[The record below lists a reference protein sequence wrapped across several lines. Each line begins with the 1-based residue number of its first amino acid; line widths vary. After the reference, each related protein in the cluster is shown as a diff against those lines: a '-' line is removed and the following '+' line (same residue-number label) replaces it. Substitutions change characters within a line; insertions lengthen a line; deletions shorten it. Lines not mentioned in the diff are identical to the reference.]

1 MERNEI
7 MTNVNLETVQSQ
19 VSQFDKM
26 KFIDEDGKEKIS
38 GRELAK
44 ALGYT
49 DWRNFKKAVA
59 RTNEQIKNVGKSEEA
74 MIGEVTTHREV
85 KHSGS
90 SKGVEYR
97 KISDYHLTRKQ
108 AINVANNADTSKQ
121 EVAMVQEYLYD
132 TSEMGEKAINI
143 CNKLKDRAYIENR
156 SAVSE
161 ANRNL
166 SGNLLFHGTDE
177 KDLGV
182 VHNEA
187 DKRLYDMTTQEIKD
201 EYGKGNRPKADFLG
215 SMMCSAEAFAK
226 NLSSVALDAQ
236 GAVGLKECKEIVG
249 DVHGKVRSQII
260 QTTGKKPEELI
271 TGEDVKLVEKRY
283 KKLTKEQLK
292 AIEQEF

>member
-1 MERNEI
+1 MQRNEI
-7 MTNVNLETVQSQ
+7 MTNVNLETIENQ
-19 VSQFDKM
+19 VLQFDKM
-26 KFIDEDGKEKIS
+26 KFIDEDGNEKIS
-38 GRELAK
+38 GRELSK
-44 ALGYT
+44 ALGYK
-49 DWRNFKKAVA
+49 DWRNFKKAID
-59 RTNEQIKNVGKSEEA
+59 RTNDQIVNSGKSDSERLV
-74 MIGEVTTHREV
+74 EVTESFI
-85 KHSGS
+85 SGNGAEK
-90 SKGVEYR
+90 KGRSNY
-97 KISDYHLTRKQ
+97 YLTRKQ

-143 CNKLKDRAYIENR
+143 CNKLKDRTYIENR

-177 KDLGV
+177 KDLGI

-187 DKRLYDMTTQEIKD
+187 DKRLYEMTTQEIKD

-226 NLSSVALDAQ
+226 NLSAAALDAH
-236 GAVGLKECKEIVG
+236 GAVGLQECKEVVG
-249 DVHGKVRSQII
+249 DVHGKIREQII

-271 TGEDVKLVEKRY
+271 TGEDIKLVEKRY